1 MHVGCPYQGAIW
13 QGKGVLSSPPS
24 PVSLK
29 TRRLLGDRG
38 MKLVSKEHVNKQ
50 ERVQRE
56 LVSTG
61 QLQSRVLS
69 ICQGRP
75 PLGGP
80 AGSDIII
87 CMKSALQ
94 G

>member
-1 MHVGCPYQGAIW
+1 MYVGCPSQGAIW
-13 QGKGVLSSPPS
+13 QGQGILSSPPS
-24 PVSLK
+24 LVSLK
-29 TRRLLGDRG
+29 TRCLSGDRG

-50 ERVQRE
+50 ERLQRE

-61 QLQSRVLS
+61 QAQSRVLS

-75 PLGGP
+75 PLDGP
-80 AGSDIII
+80 AGSDII
-87 CMKSALQ
+87 CTKSVLQ